1 MLKPNHH
8 NTTPNENEH
17 FKKEKNNS
25 RMLPL
30 RFELALDWE
39 TPGWVADDDN
49 DNECVKRMIE
59 MTA

>member
-1 MLKPNHH
+1 MK
-8 NTTPNENEH
+8 TSIS
-17 FKKEKNNS
+17 KKEKNNS

-49 DNECVKRMIE
+49 DNDGVKRMIK